1 MKESSS
7 MFTIVL
13 VQPEDNA
20 NIGAVARAMKNM
32 GFSSLTLVDPP
43 RFDIERAGITACRAL
58 DVLENCRIALS
69 LEDALKDMEDVIGFS
84 ARRGKNRPVRLI
96 NEWLEEARAT
106 AGKTAL
112 VFGPEETGLHEAH
125 SKHCRWLVRI
135 PTNPEC
141 SSLNLAQSVLIVLYE
156 LSKLEPSF
164 QKERPEIEPV
174 PWSEYE
180 HLDNLI
186 HAVLEQSEFYNEG
199 TPPHLPDV
207 VSNLFRR
214 ILPNNR
220 EMKILQGIF
229 GRLKKTR

>member
-1 MKESSS
+1 MY
-7 MFTIVL
+7 TIVL

-32 GFSSLTLVDPP
+32 GFSSLTLVSPP
-43 RFDIERAGITACRAL
+43 RFDIERARVTACRAV
-58 DVLENCRIALS
+58 DVLENCRIAPD
-69 LEDALKDMEDVIGFS
+69 LEDALKDMEDAAGFS

-96 NEWLEEARAT
+96 TEWLEDAKTSNR
-106 AGKTAL
+106 KTAL

-135 PTNPEC
+135 PTSPGC

-156 LSKLEPSF
+156 LSKLHPAF
-164 QKERPEIEPV
+164 QKEREEIEPV

-180 HLDNLI
+180 HLDKLV
-186 HAVLEQSEFYNEG
+186 HSVLEQSEFYNEG

-214 ILPNNR
+214 ILPNAR

-229 GRLKKTR
+229 GRLMKTRG